1 MALSMDELRSTVAGM
16 RKAGLSTIQISDEMS
31 LSQDTVMWLLS
42 STDEGSADRPT
53 DMRIGWR
60 TIGVR
65 PTRISAIGHIFADVA
80 LEECGDDIDTV
91 VGISLNGILFSHEI
105 SAELDCEVSI
115 YRSLNQ
121 DEFMGALSNKYG
133 NVNGKKVMIVDD
145 VLSTGTTMKQ
155 CIEHLRSDG
164 AEVVLC
170 AVLVN
175 KTMLNEIE
183 DVPLRGLIRAVMV

>member
-1 MALSMDELRSTVAGM
+1 MALSVDELRSTVTGM
-16 RKAGLSTIQISDEMS
+16 RKAGLSTVQISDEMS

-42 STDEGSADRPT
+42 STSEGANERPT

-80 LEECGDDIDTV
+80 LEECGNDIDTV
-91 VGISLNGILFSHEI
+91 VGVSLNGILFAHEI
-105 SAELDCEVSI
+105 SAELDCEISI

-121 DEFMGALSNKYG
+121 EEIKGALSNKYG
-133 NVNGKKVMIVDD
+133 NVNGKKVMVVDD
-145 VLSTGTTMKQ
+145 VLSTGTTMTQ
-155 CIEHLRSDG
+155 CIEHLRSNG

-170 AVLVN
+170 AVLLN
-175 KTMLNEIE
+175 KTTLNEIE